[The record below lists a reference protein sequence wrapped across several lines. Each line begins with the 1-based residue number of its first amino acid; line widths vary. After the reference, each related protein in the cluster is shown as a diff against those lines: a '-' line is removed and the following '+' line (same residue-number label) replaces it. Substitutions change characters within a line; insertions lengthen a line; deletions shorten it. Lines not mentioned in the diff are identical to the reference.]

1 MPCLL
6 RAEEGNEY
14 IQNTS
19 ILTYTIVDGNNVFV
33 GYDVTNLKPEGN
45 VIVENGGRLRI
56 KTNETT
62 TLTKCVEVKLGGR
75 LLIL

>member
-19 ILTYTIVDGNNVFV
+19 ILTDTIVDGNNVFV

-62 TLTKCVEVKLGGR
+62 TLTK
-75 LLIL
+75 